1 MSRVFISY
9 SHEDTATADAIAAQ
23 LAQIGLGVWIDKA
36 EVRPS
41 DSFLAKMNEG
51 LAAASY
57 LVLLV
62 SLSSSQSHWVRRE
75 WMAALASKGTVVLP
89 ALLPGGE
96 MPPLLRDIVYLD
108 FRSGSEVG
116 LKQLAEFFRRELEQT
131 GVPDLAES
139 TRTTARALTARE
151 ARLVAI
157 NCLTEY
163 HFLSFLNDAKMSPGE
178 IGGIA
183 LNERIVNLLHAV
195 SRRGVLH
202 QFVSW
207 MADEDPQCFHFQL
220 NRVRAQHQWRFDTG
234 IDTGAEGVGPQ

>member
-9 SHEDTATADAIAAQ
+9 SHEDATTAEAIAAQ
-23 LAQIGLGVWIDKA
+23 LAHLGLGVWIDKN
-36 EVRPS
+36 EVRPG
-41 DSFLAKMNEG
+41 DSFLARMNEG

-57 LVLLV
+57 VVLLV
-62 SLSSSQSHWVRRE
+62 SASSSQSRWVRRE

-89 ALLPGGE
+89 ALLPDGE

-108 FRSGSEVG
+108 FRSSTEAG
-116 LKQLAEFFRRELEQT
+116 LKQLAEFFLRELQKT
-131 GVPDLAES
+131 GVPDLAEF
-139 TRTTARALTARE
+139 TRGLVGPLSARE

-157 NCLTEY
+157 NCLNEY

-178 IGGIA
+178 IGGSA

-195 SRRGVLH
+195 SQRGMLQ

-207 MADEDPQCFHFQL
+207 MAEEDPHCFDFQL
-220 NRVRAQHQWRFDTG
+220 NRVRSERQWRLDPGLGTE
-234 IDTGAEGVGPQ
+234 A